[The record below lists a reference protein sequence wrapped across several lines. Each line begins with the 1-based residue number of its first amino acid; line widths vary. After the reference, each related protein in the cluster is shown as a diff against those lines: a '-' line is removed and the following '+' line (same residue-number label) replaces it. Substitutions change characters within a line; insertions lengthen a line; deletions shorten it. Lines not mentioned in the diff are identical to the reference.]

1 MVLEFKLPDLGE
13 GVAEG
18 EIVKWL
24 VSEGQ
29 DIKEDQ
35 PMVEVMTDKA
45 TVQIPSPTTGKVRQ
59 ILAKEGQTVKVGTN
73 LVILDHAE
81 GAGPEQKA
89 PAPDAKQE
97 SLQALSQVPEPRTE
111 AVRRAVATPA
121 VRKLS
126 RDLGVEI
133 ERVEGTGP
141 GGRISEDDVRRTA
154 SSNGQRQQVA
164 VEERTVAPV
173 ITQVSGA
180 REERVPLHGI
190 RKRIAEKMMRSTTG
204 TAAVTHI
211 DEADFTEMV
220 ALREKAKQVAESRGV
235 KMTFL
240 PFIMKAVIATLRQF
254 PYFNASIDD
263 DRQEIVLKHY
273 YNIGFAADTP
283 NGLMVPVVKEAD
295 KKNLFQ
301 IAAEIER
308 LSDAARTGKILLDD
322 IQGGTFTVTNIGT
335 LGGVMSTPIINV
347 PEGAIL
353 GVHKIQKKPVVRD
366 GQIVIRDIAFVA
378 LTFDHRIVDGADAAR
393 FTTSLIKFIESP
405 GMLLLDIAS

>member
-73 LVILDHAE
+73 LVILEHAE
-81 GAGPEQKA
+81 GGQPEQKA
-89 PAPDAKQE
+89 PTPDAKHE

-111 AVRRAVATPA
+111 AVRRAVATPS
-121 VRKLS
+121 VRKLA

-133 ERVEGTGP
+133 EGVEGTGA

-154 SSNGQRQQVA
+154 SSKERQQVA
-164 VEERTVAPV
+164 VEGRAVAPV
-173 ITQVSGA
+173 VTQVSGA
-180 REERVPLHGI
+180 SEERVPLHGI

-211 DEADFTEMV
+211 DEVDFTELV

-263 DRQEIVLKHY
+263 ARQEIVLKHY

-308 LSDAARTGKILLDD
+308 LSDAARTGKIQLDD

-347 PEGAIL
+347 PEVAIL

-366 GQIVIRDIAFVA
+366 GQIVVRDIAFVA

-393 FTTSLIKFIESP
+393 FTTSLIRFLESP
-405 GMLLLDIAS
+405 GMLLLDTAS